1 LRDAEACVTG
11 ETGGARQIRQGR
23 DKKMGVCDMRS
34 IFVGA
39 VLAMTAT
46 ACSAAGPAAEDPHVR
61 ALAAGYKA
69 AFLCSGIFNAG
80 QTEAQVAADDL
91 EGIYPDYQALV
102 RTLPATVDRQAKTVS
117 VPFDPKLPPRIAAWR
132 PNLGCAQLP
141 IGAGPEGVARLPR
154 LDLKPAPPKA
164 AWPDGDERAAAPGPA
179 ALGPVVARAFD
190 KTAYGGATT
199 AVVVVKDGKIVGE
212 QYRAGY
218 DLHTPQRTWSAAKSL
233 TATVVGRAVQL
244 GKVKVE
250 APANIPEWKTPGD
263 PRAAITLAQLMHMG
277 SGLWT
282 DGPGNRTD
290 EVYLGGGAV
299 TEWAT
304 RMPLE
309 VAPDSRFR
317 YANNDTLLAAR
328 SVRAALGDGAEA
340 LAFPFT
346 ELLWRIGMTH
356 TTPETDWRGNYVLS
370 SQVWTTARDLA
381 RLGMLYL
388 DDGVW
393 NGERLLPAGW
403 SKFVATPAPVQPE
416 SGADYGAFFWLHGPK
431 TGLPE
436 GTYSMNG
443 NRGQYVFIVPSKR
456 VVIVRRGF
464 DAAAG
469 QRFDEARF
477 AKDVLAALE

>member
-1 LRDAEACVTG
+1 
-11 ETGGARQIRQGR
+11 
-23 DKKMGVCDMRS
+23 MRA
-34 IFVGA
+34 IFLTA
-39 VLAMTAT
+39 ALVLAASS
-46 ACSAAGPAAEDPHVR
+46 ASAADDPHNR

-80 QTEAQVAADDL
+80 QSEAQVAADDL

-102 RTLPATVDRQAKTVS
+102 RTLPATVDRTAKTVS
-117 VPFDPKLPPRIAAWR
+117 VPFDDKLPPRIAAWR
-132 PNLGCAQLP
+132 PGLGCAQLP
-141 IGAGPEGVARLPR
+141 IGAPATGIAKLPR
-154 LDLKPAPPKA
+154 LAIQPPPAKA
-164 AWPDGDERAAAPGPA
+164 RWPDGDEGATAPGPA
-179 ALGPVVARAFD
+179 KLGPVVEKAFD
-190 KTAYGGATT
+190 KAAYGGATT
-199 AVVVVKDGKIVGE
+199 AVLVVRDGKIIGE

-263 PRAAITLAQLMHMG
+263 PRAAITMAQLMHMN

-309 VAPDSRFR
+309 VAPDTRFR

-328 SVRAALGDGAEA
+328 SVRAALGDGKAA
-340 LAFPFT
+340 LEFPFA
-346 ELLWRIGMTH
+346 ELLWKIGMRR
-356 TTPETDWRGNYVLS
+356 TTPETDWQGNYILS

-381 RLGMLYL
+381 RLGLLYQN
-388 DDGVW
+388 DGVW

-403 SKFVATPAPVQPE
+403 SGFVATPAPVQPE
-416 SGADYGAFFWLHGPK
+416 RNAGYGAFFWLYGEAL
-431 TGLPE
+431 GLPE
-436 GTYSMNG
+436 GTYAMNG
-443 NRGQYVFIVPSKR
+443 NRGQYVFIVPSRK
-456 VVIVRRGF
+456 VIVVRRGF
-464 DAAAG
+464 DAAG
-469 QRFDEARF
+469 GPQFDAPKF
-477 AKDVLAALE
+477 AKDVLAALD